1 MDRFGVLHPQL
12 VCYPQERL
20 VSRLSIFVLNLA
32 LKGVVEGLGTG
43 G

>member
-12 VCYPQERL
+12 VCYPEERL
-20 VSRLSIFVLNLA
+20 VSRFSIFFLNLA
-32 LKGVVEGLGTG
+32 LNVVVEGLGTG